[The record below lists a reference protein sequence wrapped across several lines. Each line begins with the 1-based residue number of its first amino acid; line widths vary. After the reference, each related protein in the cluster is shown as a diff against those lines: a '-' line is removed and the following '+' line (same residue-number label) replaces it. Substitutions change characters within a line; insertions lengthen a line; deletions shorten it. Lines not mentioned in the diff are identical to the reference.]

1 MRVVADVW
9 RRGICPLVRGGP
21 ERERDQY
28 HGHQH
33 KHRVDPLVRIIGI
46 RIRLHLVR
54 QKAFARLRIAS
65 AWQAE
70 QAAGQVNSGSHGKGG
85 KGDNFQF
92 EQLDFSLLFAAPKP
106 LPSCPIPRN
115 LRVKVKSKKP

>member
-1 MRVVADVW
+1 MRVVGDVW
-9 RRGICPLVRGGP
+9 RRGICPLVCRGA
-21 ERERDQY
+21 ERKPDQY

-33 KHRVDPLVRIIGI
+33 KHRVDPLVRVIGI
-46 RIRLHLVR
+46 RIRLHLVTP
-54 QKAFARLRIAS
+54 KAFARLRIAS

-106 LPSCPIPRN
+106 LAVMPDPTKFACKGQ
-115 LRVKVKSKKP
+115 V